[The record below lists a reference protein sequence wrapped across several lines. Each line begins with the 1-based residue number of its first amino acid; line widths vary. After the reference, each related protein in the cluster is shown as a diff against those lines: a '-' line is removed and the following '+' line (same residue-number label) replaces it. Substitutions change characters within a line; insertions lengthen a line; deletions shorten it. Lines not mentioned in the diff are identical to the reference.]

1 MAESALIE
9 QLQAANALTVRLG
22 AILSLDPLVR
32 ELAKT
37 AQELARSER
46 AVVMLFNDEN
56 ATLTV
61 AAITDTEQV
70 KLTFS
75 IFNQE
80 HADISAWLR
89 SEPFAATSSELA

>member
-1 MAESALIE
+1 MEESALIE

-37 AQELARSER
+37 AQELARAER
-46 AVVMLFNDEN
+46 AIVLLSDNEN

-61 AAITDTEQV
+61 AAITDGEQI

-80 HADISAWLR
+80 DAGIAAWLR
-89 SEPFAATSSELA
+89 SEPFAATSKS